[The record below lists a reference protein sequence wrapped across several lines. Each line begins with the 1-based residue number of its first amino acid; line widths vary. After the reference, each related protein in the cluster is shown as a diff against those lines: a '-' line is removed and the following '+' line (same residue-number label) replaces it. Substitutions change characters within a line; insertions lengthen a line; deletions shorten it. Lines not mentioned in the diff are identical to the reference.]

1 MHPQDG
7 CARQLDRKAGRPRF
21 ELGEIFRAHIDAF
34 RDRHTLSP
42 LQAQVVRAICAC
54 RTAQLGGHLDVC
66 LDCGYKRPAYNSCRN
81 RHCPKCQALDQHRW
95 LERCLSRILPVA
107 YFHVVFTLPGE
118 LASVG
123 LRNRRLVYELLFRAA
138 ASTLLTLGKD
148 PERLGALLGLTMVLH
163 TWTRDLRFH
172 PHVHV
177 IVTGGGLRSD
187 GQRWLSTGGKYLFPV
202 KLLGSLYRGK
212 FLGHLARAHK
222 DGQLDLPE
230 ELAADGCFDRLL
242 DKLYATDWV
251 VYAKRPFAGPE
262 QVFSYLGRYTH
273 RVALSNHR
281 ILDVT
286 QKAITLATRHGKT
299 VTLSPEELIRRFLLH
314 VLPRRFPKIRHYG
327 LMASANVHSR
337 LERARAL
344 LQPTDAD
351 TQTETGDAISAEPQA
366 TDELMQRLTGIDPTI
381 CPACQG
387 SRLQRFPLDIP
398 THARPP
404 PAAAA

>member
-1 MHPQDG
+1 MHLSNG
-7 CARQLDRKAGRPRF
+7 CAGQINRSTGRARH

-34 RDRHTLSP
+34 RERHILSP
-42 LQAQVVRAICAC
+42 EQAGVVRAICAC
-54 RTAQLGGHLDVC
+54 RTAQLGGHLDLC
-66 LDCGYKRPAYNSCRN
+66 LDCGFERPAYNSCRN

-95 LERCLSRILPVA
+95 LERRLERILPVA
-107 YFHVVFTLPGE
+107 YFHVVFTLPSE

-148 PERLGALLGLTMVLH
+148 PKRLGALLGLTMVLH

-172 PHVHV
+172 PHVHA
-177 IVTGGGLRSD
+177 IVTGGGLSFD
-187 GQRWLSTGGKYLFPV
+187 GQRWISTGRKYLFAV
-202 KLLGSLYRGK
+202 QLLGRLFRGK
-212 FLGHLARAHK
+212 FLHHLARAHK
-222 DGQLDLPE
+222 EGRLDLPRS
-230 ELAADGCFDRLL
+230 LTADGAFEALL
-242 DKLYATDWV
+242 RDLYDKDWV
-251 VYAKRPFAGPE
+251 VYAKRPFAGPK

-286 QKAITLATRHGKT
+286 EQSITLATRHRKT

-314 VLPRRFPKIRHYG
+314 VLPRRFVKIRHYG

-344 LQPTDAD
+344 LEPTDNA
-351 TQTETGDAISAEPQA
+351 TQAETSHPVPIESETTGKLI
-366 TDELMQRLTGIDPTI
+366 QRLTGMDPAI

-387 SRLQRFPLDIP
+387 SRLQRFPLDTP

>member
-1 MHPQDG
+1 MHLLEG
-7 CARQLDRKAGRPRF
+7 CAGKLDRQASRARYD
-21 ELGEIFRAHIDAF
+21 LGEIFRAHIAAF
-34 RDRHTLSP
+34 RDRHILSP

-95 LERCLSRILPVA
+95 LERRLERILPVA

-123 LRNRRLVYELLFRAA
+123 LRNRRLIYELLFRAA
-138 ASTLLTLGKD
+138 AETLLTLGKD
-148 PERLGALLGLTMVLH
+148 SKRLGALLGITMVLH
-163 TWTRDLRFH
+163 TWTRELRFH
-172 PHVHV
+172 PHVHA
-177 IVTGGGLRSD
+177 IVTGGGLSLD
-187 GQRWLSTGGKYLFPV
+187 GQHWLSTGSKYLFPV
-202 KLLGSLYRGK
+202 KLLGRLYRGK
-212 FLGHLARAHK
+212 FLHYLARAHR
-222 DGQLDLPE
+222 DGQLDLPRD
-230 ELAADGCFDRLL
+230 LAADGGFDRLL
-242 DKLYATDWV
+242 EKLYTKDFI
-251 VYAKRPFAGPE
+251 VYAKRPFAGPQ

-286 QKAITLATRHGKT
+286 DEAITLATRPGKT
-299 VTLSPEELIRRFLLH
+299 TTLSPEELIRRFLLH
-314 VLPRRFPKIRHYG
+314 VLPRRFQKIRHYG

-344 LQPTDAD
+344 LESTVTAAQAATSQPVPIAS
-351 TQTETGDAISAEPQA
+351 ETTG
-366 TDELMQRLTGIDPTI
+366 ELLERLTGIDPAI

-387 SRLQRFPLDIP
+387 SRLQRFPLDAP
-398 THARPP
+398 AHARPP
-404 PAAAA
+404 PAAVA

>member
-1 MHPQDG
+1 MHLREG
-7 CARQLDRKAGRPRF
+7 CARRSDRSPRRARYD
-21 ELGEIFRAHIDAF
+21 LGEIFRAHIDAF
-34 RDRHTLSP
+34 RDRYSLSP
-42 LQAQVVRAICAC
+42 EQAGVVRAICAC

-66 LDCGYKRPAYNSCRN
+66 LDCGYERPAYNSCRN

-95 LERCLSRILPVA
+95 LERRLERILPVA

-118 LASVG
+118 LAAIG
-123 LRNRRLVYELLFRAA
+123 LRNRRLVYELLLRAA

-148 PERLGALLGLTMVLH
+148 PQRLGALLGITMVLH

-172 PHVHV
+172 PHVHA
-177 IVTGGGLRSD
+177 IVTGGGLSTD
-187 GQRWLSTGGKYLFPV
+187 DQRWLSTGSKYLFPV
-202 KLLGSLYRGK
+202 KLLSNLYRGK
-212 FLGHLARAHK
+212 FLHHLDRAHR
-222 DGQLDLPE
+222 DGKLDLPA
-230 ELAADGCFDRLL
+230 ELAEDRAFDRLL
-242 DKLYATDWV
+242 GKLYAKDWI
-251 VYAKRPFAGPE
+251 VYAKRPFAGPQ

-286 QKAITLATRHGKT
+286 QQAITLATRHGKT

-314 VLPRRFPKIRHYG
+314 VLPRRFQKIRHYG

-344 LQPTDAD
+344 LESTATA
-351 TQTETGDAISAEPQA
+351 TQTETSHSVPIESETTG
-366 TDELMQRLTGIDPTI
+366 ELIQRLTGMDPAI

-387 SRLQRFPLDIP
+387 PRLQRFPLP
-398 THARPP
+398 TPAHARPP
-404 PAAAA
+404 PAEVA